1 MKFTSIEDNYLT
13 KESVPILIEKCCS
26 FVEMNLIREKTLYS
40 NLCNLTKS
48 NQRNNKLIA
57 NKLLVD
63 KQYELQLDQ
72 CSVTSDT
79 IVFALNQ
86 FFSNYIQDFHLQVLI
101 KACSKVFTVDQQTA
115 SNIIDGTVKSEEL
128 IVNEIDLK
136 RFLQKQS
143 YINPVFYSIIKRFC
157 IHFNLLANYTYK
169 NAMDV
174 EYLTDFLLSYMFDL
188 RTFIDKNSIFVMDKL
203 MLKNRFNPDEVYVIT
218 QRLLKVLVIRM
229 TEKCIS
235 LFGLKESYL
244 KIQIEMIEK
253 SIDLRMENLN
263 LKNESSLLLTI
274 CYHGMDGEKS
284 FQLNAD
290 SFYTVGQALEKAKL
304 EFGFVDS
311 KYLSL
316 FEVCSGNQCILE
328 RALPVTG
335 ILVNSLSRWS
345 SFHLSIKYNLIEVEL
360 ENRVSDPMLNDF
372 YEECEVQLLCKNCR
386 EGLTKVNNCNFG
398 QHRKWKK
405 CYISVQNNSI
415 KIIK

>member
-1 MKFTSIEDNYLT
+1 
-13 KESVPILIEKCCS
+13 
-26 FVEMNLIREKTLYS
+26 
-40 NLCNLTKS
+40 
-48 NQRNNKLIA
+48 
-57 NKLLVD
+57 
-63 KQYELQLDQ
+63 
-72 CSVTSDT
+72 
-79 IVFALNQ
+79 
-86 FFSNYIQDFHLQVLI
+86 
-101 KACSKVFTVDQQTA
+101 
-115 SNIIDGTVKSEEL
+115 
-128 IVNEIDLK
+128 
-136 RFLQKQS
+136 
-143 YINPVFYSIIKRFC
+143 
-157 IHFNLLANYTYK
+157 
-169 NAMDV
+169 
-174 EYLTDFLLSYMFDL
+174 
-188 RTFIDKNSIFVMDKL
+188 MDKL

-253 SIDLRMENLN
+253 SIDLRMEKLN

-345 SFHLSIKYNLIEVEL
+345 SFHLSIKYNLIKIEL